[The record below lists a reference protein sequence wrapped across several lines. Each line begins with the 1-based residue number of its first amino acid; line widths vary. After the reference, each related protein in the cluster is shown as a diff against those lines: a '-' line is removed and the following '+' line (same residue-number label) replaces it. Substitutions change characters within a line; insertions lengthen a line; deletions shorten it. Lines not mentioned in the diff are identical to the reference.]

1 VAWRTGQ
8 KAVRGFGAVVVCA
21 IAGLLLVAPPAFSA
35 GTWSTTGSR
44 AVPTAT
50 LLLNGK
56 VLVAGG
62 IDMGLNALASAELY
76 DPATGTWSAT
86 GSLKTPREFD
96 TATLLP
102 SGKVLIVGGTD
113 SKGNPLASA
122 ELLTPRPAPGRR
134 PGR

>member
-1 VAWRTGQ
+1 MEHDRSLAT
-8 KAVRGFGAVVVCA
+8 AH
-21 IAGLLLVAPPAFSA
+21 
-35 GTWSTTGSR
+35 